1 MCNQTSGGNRCT
13 VECVQRR
20 SIHEAR
26 LPALLIAGA
35 ALLAATGCAGSASSS
50 SGGSGPTASQASSS
64 SGGTTG
70 SYVPAAGTDPSGA
83 IFQTYTNPKLGYQM
97 LYPGGWNVTTKD
109 GTVRMAK
116 LGNSIVIATRKSK
129 DAPKVKPVRA
139 ALIAQQKKKTVLVIE
154 SRPKSVK
161 LNGDPAIKM
170 VFTKDKPATANTSE
184 DTLRVYR
191 YLVFHKGQ
199 LVILSLQSPT
209 SRDNAQAYDL
219 IANSLS
225 WPGKKG

>member
-1 MCNQTSGGNRCT
+1 

-20 SIHEAR
+20 SILEAR
-26 LPALLIAGA
+26 LPALLIAGV

-50 SGGSGPTASQASSS
+50 SGGSGPTASQPSS
-64 SGGTTG
+64 SGGTTGSTG

-83 IFQTYTNPKLGYQM
+83 IFQTYANPKLGYQM
-97 LYPGGWNVTTKD
+97 LYPGGWNVTMKH
-109 GTVRMAK
+109 GIVRIAK
-116 LGNSIVIATRKSK
+116 LGNSIVIATRRSK
-129 DAPKVKPVRA
+129 NAPKVKPMRA
-139 ALIAQQKKKTVLVIE
+139 ALIAQQKKKTVLDIE

-161 LNGDPAIKM
+161 LNGDPTIKM
-170 VFTKDKPATANTSE
+170 VFTKDKPATADTSE

>member
-1 MCNQTSGGNRCT
+1 
-13 VECVQRR
+13 VQRR
-20 SIHEAR
+20 SILDAR
-26 LPALLIAGA
+26 LPALLIAGVTVI
-35 ALLAATGCAGSASSS
+35 AATGCAGSASPS
-50 SGGSGPTASQASSS
+50 SGGSGPTAQPSSS

-97 LYPGGWNVTTKD
+97 LYPGGWTVTTK
-109 GTVRMAK
+109 GGIVRIAK

-129 DAPKVKPVRA
+129 DAPKVKPVRT
-139 ALIAQQKKKTVLVIE
+139 ALIAQQKKKTVLDIE
-154 SRPKSVK
+154 SRPKSTE

-170 VFTKDKPATANTSE
+170 VFTKDKPATAETSQ

-199 LVILSLQSPT
+199 IVILSLQSPT
-209 SRDNAQAYDL
+209 SRDNTQAYDL